1 MLLRYRGD
9 ISVPAMPHA
18 RRQLQSDIPLRG
30 HEAKA
35 LGGPG
40 ILRREALNFRN
51 SLRLL
56 GSDSNY
62 QIAIGI
68 NEQLM
73 HLINVDEL
81 MMS

>member
-40 ILRREALNFRN
+40 ILRREALNFSN
-51 SLRLL
+51 SFRAFGNRLKL
-56 GSDSNY
+56 PNCHWH
-62 QIAIGI
+62 QRT
-68 NEQLM
+68 
-73 HLINVDEL
+73 VDAL
-81 MMS
+81 DQC